1 MWEGNQGCFSLQSRR
16 YKALAKRKHSFSNL
30 HESAGLGEEVVD
42 GVAGHPH
49 HRREREAETETLRP
63 ARILVAAQLD
73 GLEGDDVEDE
83 DAEHDEGGEVLP
95 AEVPEDVRLVP
106 GHLLDAVTE
115 PGLTDEAQ
123 K

>member
-1 MWEGNQGCFSLQSRR
+1 MMIAR
-16 YKALAKRKHSFSNL
+16 
-30 HESAGLGEEVVD
+30 
-42 GVAGHPH
+42 HPH

-63 ARILVAAQLD
+63 SRILVGAQLD
-73 GLEGDDVEDE
+73 RLEGDDVEDE

-115 PGLTDEAQ
+115 PELTDEAQ
-123 K
+123 KSIPMQYLCAPKNHPIAIV